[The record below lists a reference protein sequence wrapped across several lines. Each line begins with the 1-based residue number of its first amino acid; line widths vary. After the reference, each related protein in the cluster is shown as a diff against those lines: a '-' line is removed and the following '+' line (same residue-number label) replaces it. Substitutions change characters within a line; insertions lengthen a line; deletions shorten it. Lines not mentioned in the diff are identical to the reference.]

1 MSKITNGNVIV
12 IDSDGFRANVGII
25 VMNAQGQLLW
35 ARRFGSQNAWQ
46 FPQGGISE
54 NETPIIAMYRELK
67 EELGLDPHDV
77 TLIAESKQWLH
88 YRLPERFQR
97 HDDSQRCIGQ
107 KQKWFLLE
115 LKNDLHVKLDLCEHQ
130 EFDAWKW
137 VDYWLPLK
145 QVIFFKRTV
154 YRKAL
159 QEFLSFIPK

>member
-1 MSKITNGNVIV
+1 MSGYFTV

-46 FPQGGISE
+46 FPQGGISDD
-54 NETPIIAMYRELK
+54 ETPINAMYRELK
-67 EELGLDPHDV
+67 EELGLDSHDV
-77 TLIAESKQWLH
+77 TLIAESKQWLK

-97 HDDSQRCIGQ
+97 HDDAQKCVGQ
-107 KQKWFLLE
+107 KQKWFLLQ
-115 LKNDLHVKLDLCEHQ
+115 LIGDDSAVKLDLSDHP
-130 EFDAWKW
+130 EFDTWKW
-137 VDYWLPLK
+137 VDYWHPLK

-159 QEFLSFIPK
+159 QEFLSFVPN